1 MLDRLRTALLKR
13 LDDVSSRLVDLE
25 SRPTDHD
32 DLSPKGN
39 ALIREGKYAQAE
51 VIFRDAL
58 AARPNDAKALVN
70 LGFALKEQG
79 RLVEARVFLK
89 RAISLSKTDPQVY
102 ETHYL
107 FGLIAEEQGYLEEAS
122 VSFGMALELK
132 PDFELACRD
141 LCRVLFWS
149 GKTSMAQ
156 SVLQKGLQLNP
167 DYADFHFYQG
177 NLHVENQRSNLAE
190 KCYLRALELGAV
202 YADVY
207 SALGAVQ
214 YQLGDEPAAQA
225 SFRHAQEMSPDARA
239 EAQYQAACFC
249 LRRGDYSNA
258 INGFQAALGLRPDF
272 LKAHSSLIFCL
283 SFNPSVSPSYTEA
296 AQRYGALLTGM
307 SKSSIRP
314 PKRPYRRGERPLRIG
329 FVSGELKTHPV
340 GFFLEGILQHIDRD
354 RVDLIAY
361 SSTSNG
367 DQTTERLR
375 SRFARWF
382 DIKGLKDTAVAQQ
395 ILADKIDIL
404 MDLGGHTGDNRLP
417 VFALRPAPVQVS
429 WLGYFA
435 STGVAEID
443 YLLADRISVPEDHTE
458 FFTEKICYLPDT
470 RLCMTP
476 PVTQREIPVTPP
488 PAQANGHITFG
499 SFQARTKINDRV
511 LAVWGQVLA
520 SVPRSRLRLQI
531 QQMDI
536 PALRDELLLRMSLA
550 GIDLERVSVTA
561 GLPWEEYLA
570 AYGNIDIVLDTFP
583 YPGGTTTAEALWMG
597 VPTVT
602 LMGNTMLSRQGG
614 CMLSCLELTDWIAHS
629 ESEYVA
635 TAIGHAKD
643 LPGLTLLRAELRERA
658 LGSSLFDTRRFA
670 ANLQDCLEELFQR
683 PVLTRPCSA
692 G

>member
-13 LDDVSSRLVDLE
+13 LDRVSSRLVELE
-25 SRPTDHD
+25 SSPTAGL
-32 DLSPKGN
+32 DLLPKGN
-39 ALIREGKYAQAE
+39 ALMQEGKYADAE
-51 VIFRDAL
+51 LLFREAL
-58 AARPNDAKALVN
+58 AMRPTDAKALVN

-79 RLVEARVFLK
+79 RLVEARVCLR
-89 RAISLSKTDPQVY
+89 RAISLSAEDPLVY

-107 FGLIAEEQGYLEEAS
+107 FGLIAEEQGHLEEAS
-122 VSFGMALELK
+122 ISFGKAFELK

-141 LCRVLFWS
+141 LCRVLFWM
-149 GKTSMAQ
+149 GRTSMAQ

-167 DYADFHFYQG
+167 DFADFHFYQG
-177 NLHVENQRSNLAE
+177 NLHVDSQVPKLAE
-190 KCYLRALELGAV
+190 KSYLRALELGAE

-214 YQLGDEPAAQA
+214 YQLGDETAARLSFRRAQDLDPDAQA
-225 SFRHAQEMSPDARA
+225 
-239 EAQYQAACFC
+239 EALYQAACFC
-249 LRRGDYSNA
+249 LRRGDYLNA
-258 INGFQAALGLRPDF
+258 IDGFEAALALRPDF

-283 SFNPSVSPSYTEA
+283 SFNPSGSPSYAEA
-296 AQRYGALLTGM
+296 AQRYGALLTRM
-307 SKSSIRP
+307 AKASAQPVRQ
-314 PKRPYRRGERPLRIG
+314 PYLLGGRPLKIG

-340 GFFLEGILQHIDRD
+340 GFFLEGILQHIDHR
-354 RVDLIAY
+354 RLELTAY
-361 SSTSNG
+361 SNTSNE
-367 DQTTERLR
+367 DRTTERLR
-375 SRFARWF
+375 PRFARWV
-382 DIKGLKDTAVAQQ
+382 DVKGLKDAAVAQR

-404 MDLGGHTGDNRLP
+404 VDLGGHTGDNRLP

-443 YLLADRISVPEDHTE
+443 YILADRISVPDDHTE

-470 RLCMTP
+470 RLCLTP
-476 PVTQREIPVTPP
+476 PITQREVLVPP
-488 PAQANGHITFG
+488 LPAQTSGHVTFG

-511 LAVWGQVLA
+511 LAVWGQILA
-520 SVPRSRLRLQI
+520 SIPGSRLRLQI

-536 PALRDELLLRMSLA
+536 AALRDELLQRMSLA
-550 GIDLERVSVTA
+550 NIDLARVTITA

-602 LMGNTMLSRQGG
+602 LLGNTMLSRQGG
-614 CMLSCLELTDWIAHS
+614 SMLSCLGLTDWIAHS

-635 TAIGHAKD
+635 IAIRQAND
-643 LPGLTLLRAELRERA
+643 LPGLNLLRVELRERA
-658 LGSSLFDTRRFA
+658 LRSPLFDTQRFA
-670 ANLQDCLEELFQR
+670 ANLQNCFEELFQR
-683 PVLTRPCSA
+683 PV
-692 G
+692 